1 MQTTMRTEKLNK
13 IVEGLCKVSEKHY
26 INPFDQLKWPETVD
40 RNNWFTSPELISIE
54 GTPLWDSLE
63 DSQQYSWHW
72 FLYRFYGMSSR
83 AQTSSALTSY
93 QILLHSLIPSVLA
106 DSQD

>member
-40 RNNWFTSPELISIE
+40 RNNWFYLQANC
-54 GTPLWDSLE
+54 GNSL
-63 DSQQYSWHW
+63 
-72 FLYRFYGMSSR
+72 
-83 AQTSSALTSY
+83 LTVE
-93 QILLHSLIPSVLA
+93 ICTIRK
-106 DSQD
+106 DKK